1 LAIVVL
7 GEVGYDLSA
16 VLVDDGP
23 MPKDAFQRLWQ
34 SAPADKKADV
44 SSNSDGNGDQWIVFC
59 AWVGHFGIRILGGS
73 EVLT

>member
-1 LAIVVL
+1 MANHTNHLQSPFVHFHWPKKVP

-34 SAPADKKADV
+34 SAPADKKAMADV
-44 SSNSDGNGDQWIVFC
+44 LLEFRWQ
-59 AWVGHFGIRILGGS
+59 
-73 EVLT
+73 

>member
-1 LAIVVL
+1 MVVP

-44 SSNSDGNGDQWIVFC
+44 ASTSEINGDHWIAFN
-59 AWVGHFGIRILGGS
+59 I
-73 EVLT
+73 